1 MKSTERTVAT
11 RSTKIRKDLGRLLK
25 QVVGG
30 RRLVMFK
37 TGARLFS
44 QGEKGAAVY
53 FVRTGKVQ
61 LTVVSPQGMK
71 AVLAMLGSG
80 DFVGEEC
87 LVSSSRRSSTATA
100 MKASTAFRIEKR
112 PMLKALH
119 LDPRISSAF
128 MNSLLARNI
137 NLEDDLT
144 DQLFNHSE
152 QRLACALLKL
162 TRRGRQDKLPNA
174 KLPKITQAMLAEIVG
189 ASRGKVSGFM
199 RKFRKLGLIRYRGSG
214 QITVSIRLLTEAVL
228 HD

>member
-1 MKSTERTVAT
+1 MKSTERAVAT
-11 RSTKIRKDLGRLLK
+11 RSTKIRTDLGSLLK

-30 RRLVMFK
+30 RRLVTFK
-37 TGARLFS
+37 IGAKLFA
-44 QGEKGAAVY
+44 QGEKGAAVF

-100 MKASTAFRIEKR
+100 MRASTAFRIEKGA
-112 PMLKALH
+112 MLKALH
-119 LDPRISSAF
+119 HDSRISSAF

-152 QRLACALLKL
+152 KRLACALLKL
-162 TRRGRQDKLPNA
+162 TPRGHQDKLPNA
-174 KLPKITQAMLAEIVG
+174 KLPRITQTMLAEIVG
-189 ASRGKVSGFM
+189 ASREKVSGFM
-199 RKFRKLGLIRYRGSG
+199 RKFRKLGLIQYKGSG
-214 QITVSIRLLTEAVL
+214 QITVSVGLLTEAVL